1 VITLRREQK
10 LVKREWVV
18 INEGAY
24 ERKNVFCEGGLHLC
38 LSWLLYRKMDK
49 PKIPKETSAFD
60 AGRVEGV
67 LDLADWVSSRGG
79 QSFPGQK

>member
-1 VITLRREQK
+1 
-10 LVKREWVV
+10 VK
-18 INEGAY
+18 EGSTRA
-24 ERKNVFCEGGLHLC
+24 
-38 LSWLLYRKMDK
+38 LSWPLYREMDK

-79 QSFPGQK
+79 QSFPGEK